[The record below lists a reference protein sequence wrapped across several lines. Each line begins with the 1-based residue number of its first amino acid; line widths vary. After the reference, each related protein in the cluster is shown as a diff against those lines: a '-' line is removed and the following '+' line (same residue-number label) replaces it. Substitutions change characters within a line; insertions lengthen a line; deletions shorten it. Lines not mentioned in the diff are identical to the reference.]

1 MKRQAIKRR
10 TMKTDTLSFRLFLFT
25 SLWMLVALAIV
36 AILVSRD
43 YRLSVEEQFQSLI
56 TANLYNLM
64 GSIKRDAN
72 GKLFGAPQLGDGR
85 YQQYQSG
92 WYWTVSPQG
101 NNSSSLSSPS
111 LAGLE
116 LPTPTNTQY
125 DADFQRSYRVK
136 DALNNSLMIIEAQ
149 VYLGEGD
156 DLYNFRTSG
165 NLQVLNEEI
174 VKFRQRLIL
183 LLGLFG
189 IGLIA
194 TSFAVVR
201 FGLKPIRLATS
212 QLADIRKGKADQ
224 IKGRFPQEIMPLIE
238 ETNALIKSNQ
248 AIVERSRT
256 QVGNLAHSLKTPLSI
271 LSLEIK
277 GLPKPVEK
285 IAQTQL
291 SAMNSQIQSYL
302 NRAMISARHGTITSR
317 TDVDATL
324 VRLVRTFTKIFP
336 EISFVYNQPPQ
347 PGQAI
352 DQTNDEAE
360 KFVGRF
366 DGIFA
371 GEQQDFEEIIGN
383 ILENAGNSAR
393 RSVEITVRKISSKS
407 GPLIEVEIIDDGP
420 GLSKSDIEYVLKRGN
435 RLDQNKPGTGLGL
448 SIVSDILK
456 EYGGRMELNTVEAGG
471 LWVHIFLPAVNQSM
485 PN

>member
-1 MKRQAIKRR
+1 
-10 TMKTDTLSFRLFLFT
+10 MKTDTLSFRLFLFT
-25 SLWMLVALAIV
+25 SLWMLVSLVIV

-43 YRLSVEEQFQSLI
+43 YRQSVEKQFESLI

-72 GKLFGAPQLGDGR
+72 SNLSGAPELGDGR

-101 NNSSSLSSPS
+101 DNSPSLSSPS

-116 LPTPTNTQY
+116 LRSPDNTQY
-125 DADFQRSYRVK
+125 DANFQRSYRLK
-136 DALNNSLMIIEAQ
+136 DTLNNALMIIEAQ
-149 VYLGEGD
+149 VYLGEGN
-156 DLYNFRTSG
+156 DLYTFRTSG
-165 NLQVLNEEI
+165 NLQVLNEDI

-183 LLGLFG
+183 LLGIFG
-189 IGLIA
+189 VGLIA

-201 FGLKPIRLATS
+201 FGLKPIRMATS
-212 QLADIRKGKADQ
+212 QLADIRKGRADQ
-224 IKGRFPQEIMPLIE
+224 IKGKFPQEIMPLIE

-285 IAQTQL
+285 IAQMQL
-291 SAMNSQIQSYL
+291 SAMNAQIQSHL
-302 NRAMISARHGTITSR
+302 NRAMISARHGAITSR
-317 TDVDATL
+317 TNVDAAL
-324 VRLVRTFTKIFP
+324 VRLVRTFAKLFP
-336 EISFVYNQPPQ
+336 EKSFVYNQSGQ
-347 PGQAI
+347 PDAGNNLQS
-352 DQTNDEAE
+352 
-360 KFVGRF
+360 KFGE
-366 DGIFA
+366 IFA

-383 ILENAGNSAR
+383 ILENAGKSANRNVAITARKNSD
-393 RSVEITVRKISSKS
+393 KS
-407 GPLIEVEIIDDGP
+407 GPIIEIEIVDDGP
-420 GLSKSDIEYVLKRGN
+420 GLSKSEIEYVLKRGN

-456 EYGGRMELNTVEAGG
+456 EYGGSMELSTAEAGG
-471 LWVHIFLPAVNQSM
+471 LRVLVILPAVHDAGT
-485 PN
+485 